1 MTTIKAFIKS
11 HPLLS
16 YFTLTFAISW
26 GGMLLLMGAGGS
38 GGIPM
43 LAWVAGPP
51 VAGILMTGLVYG
63 RAGFRDLLTRMT
75 RWRVGARWYAVALLT
90 VPLYLT
96 AILLTFSLSSPEFL
110 PRILTTSDKA
120 SVLLFGIGWGLIGGG
135 LLEELGWTGFATPTL
150 LRRMRYGVLGTGLIV
165 GVPWAVLHFMAF
177 FYLGRP
183 SAAIPLAIFV
193 PLDVF
198 ITVAGLTAFRVLM
211 VWVYDRS
218 GESMLV
224 AGVLMHTSYTAC
236 TFILGPHLGP
246 LGISGVA
253 FLTYTFAAT
262 AVLWAI
268 VGAVAVAQ
276 GGHLSRQPPRRRVA

>member
-1 MTTIKAFIKS
+1 MKTIKAFIKS
-11 HPLLS
+11 HPVLS
-16 YFTLTFAISW
+16 YFALTFAISW
-26 GGMLLLMGAGGS
+26 GGMLLLILAGGS

-51 VAGILMTGLVYG
+51 VAGIVLTGLVYG
-63 RAGFRDLLTRMT
+63 RAGFRDLVSRMT
-75 RWRVGARWYAVALLT
+75 RWRVSARWYAVALLT
-90 VPLYLT
+90 YPLLVT
-96 AILLTFSLSSPEFL
+96 AMLLAFSPSSPEFL
-110 PRILTTSDKA
+110 PRIFTTDDKA

-135 LLEELGWTGFATPTL
+135 LLEELGWTGFAVPTL
-150 LRRMRYGVLGTGLIV
+150 LRQRYGVLGTGLIV
-165 GVPWAVLHFMAF
+165 GVLWAALHFLVF
-177 FYLGRP
+177 FWMGRP
-183 SAAIPLAIFV
+183 SGALPLALFV

-236 TFILGPHLGP
+236 TFILGP

-262 AVLWAI
+262 AVLWVV
-268 VGAVAVAQ
+268 VGAVALANH
-276 GGHLSRQPPRRRVA
+276 GHLTRRPPPRRQVA